1 MQQQRNSPYKL
12 LGVLNTRM
20 TCTHMKSHLHN
31 MYRTRSLI
39 QYETHLYLNR
49 YLQSTYTL
57 QVSIPRDFVGRCV
70 LFID

>member
-20 TCTHMKSHLHN
+20 TCTHMKSHRHN

-39 QYETHLYLNR
+39 QYETRL
-49 YLQSTYTL
+49 
-57 QVSIPRDFVGRCV
+57 P
-70 LFID
+70 LFE